1 MSHTVEIA
9 GALSAIVV
17 VWAVCRRDWPTA
29 IAAIVGVL
37 IFGIMAILNSGE
49 DRRRDY

>member
-1 MSHTVEIA
+1 MSHTIEIA
-9 GALSAIVV
+9 FALAAIVAV
-17 VWAVCRRDWPTA
+17 YAVCRRDWPTA

-49 DRRRDY
+49 ERRRDY